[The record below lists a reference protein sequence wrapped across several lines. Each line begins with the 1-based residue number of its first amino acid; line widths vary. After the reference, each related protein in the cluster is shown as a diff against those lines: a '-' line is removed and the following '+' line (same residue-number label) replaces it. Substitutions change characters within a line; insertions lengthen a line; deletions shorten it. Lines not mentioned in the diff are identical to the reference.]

1 MARTALVPVAMADEG
16 VVAALAAANVDGHSI
31 PGGGGVR
38 LLVKNGGGSSINVTI
53 QTPAT
58 QGGLAVADQVVAV
71 GAGVQKAIGPFDS
84 RLYDRPSG
92 AADAGKVYVDF
103 SDVTTVTILAMEG

>member
-1 MARTALVPVAMADEG
+1 MARTALVPVAAADEG
-16 VVAALAAANVDGHSI
+16 VEITFTAANVDGHSI
-31 PGGGGVR
+31 PGGGNVR
-38 LLVKNGGGSSINVTI
+38 LLVTNGDASAKTVTI

-58 QGGLAVADQVVAV
+58 QGGLAVAEQAV
-71 GAGVQKAIGPFDS
+71 TVPAGETWAIGPFDS

-103 SDVTTVTILAMEG
+103 SAVTSVTVAALEG